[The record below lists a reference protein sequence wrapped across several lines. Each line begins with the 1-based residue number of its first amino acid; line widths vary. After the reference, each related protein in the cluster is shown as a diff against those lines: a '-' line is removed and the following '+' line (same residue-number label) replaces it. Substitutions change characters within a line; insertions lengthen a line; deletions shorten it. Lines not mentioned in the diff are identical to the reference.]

1 MPDAENIFSACAD
14 LKAAMEL
21 SAYFCE
27 RDRLILRSVT
37 TCTLLSSSQFIL

>member
-1 MPDAENIFSACAD
+1 VNTLLP
-14 LKAAMEL
+14 
-21 SAYFCE
+21 AYFCE